1 MLDSAIPEGLRVALE
16 TRLKRQRLAEL
27 LFDMLDGR
35 CRFADRRARSRL
47 NEIVTDG
54 NWPWWLTT
62 SGATL
67 TTLATSVDRGTSWP
81 VERF

>member
-1 MLDSAIPEGLRVALE
+1 
-16 TRLKRQRLAEL
+16 
-27 LFDMLDGR
+27 MLDGSV
-35 CRFADRRARSRL
+35 ASPIAVPGSRL

-67 TTLATSVDRGTSWP
+67 TTLSTSVDSGTSWP
-81 VERF
+81 AEDLT